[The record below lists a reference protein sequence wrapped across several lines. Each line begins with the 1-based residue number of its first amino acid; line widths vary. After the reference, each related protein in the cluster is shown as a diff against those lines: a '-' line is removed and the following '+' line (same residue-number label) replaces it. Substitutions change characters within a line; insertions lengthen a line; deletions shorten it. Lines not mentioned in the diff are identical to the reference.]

1 MTILIT
7 GVAGFIASHTAEKLL
22 KLNYQVI
29 GIDNLNDYY
38 DPKLKQQNLNILNKY
53 QNFIFEKDDIVTSKC
68 IDKYKP
74 HKVIHLAAMAGVR
87 YSLENP
93 TLYCRVNIEGTV
105 NLLEQSKN
113 NNVELFVYASSSS
126 VYGNMSGEF
135 KEERQLNP
143 PESIYAATKRS
154 KEMMADLY
162 YRLYG
167 LRVIGLRFFTV
178 YGPRGRP
185 DMAPRKF
192 MERILNDIPIDK
204 YGNGYSYRDY
214 TYIDDIVDG
223 IIKSLFSDLNNEI
236 LNLGNNQTHSL
247 NSFINT
253 MEKVCQK
260 KAIINQKGKQP
271 GDVNGTN
278 ANIDK
283 SKKLINYNPQTSLKE
298 GLTKIYFQNK

>member
-1 MTILIT
+1 MAMELFAKTYHQL
-7 GVAGFIASHTAEKLL
+7 
-22 KLNYQVI
+22 Y
-29 GIDNLNDYY
+29 NLN
-38 DPKLKQQNLNILNKY
+38 L
-53 QNFIFEKDDIVTSKC
+53 
-68 IDKYKP
+68 
-74 HKVIHLAAMAGVR
+74 
-87 YSLENP
+87 
-93 TLYCRVNIEGTV
+93 
-105 NLLEQSKN
+105 
-113 NNVELFVYASSSS
+113 
-126 VYGNMSGEF
+126 
-135 KEERQLNP
+135 
-143 PESIYAATKRS
+143 
-154 KEMMADLY
+154 
-162 YRLYG
+162 
-167 LRVIGLRFFTV
+167 IGLRFFTV

-204 YGNGYSYRDY
+204 YSDGTSYRDY

-298 GLTKIYFQNK
+298 GLTKTYLSKIP

>member
-1 MTILIT
+1 MAILIT
-7 GVAGFIASHTAEKLL
+7 GVAGFIASHTAEMLL
-22 KLNYQVI
+22 KQNYQVI

-38 DPKLKQQNLNILNKY
+38 DTKLKQQNLDILNKY
-53 QNFIFEKDDIVTSKC
+53 QNFIFEKDDIVTSYC

-74 HKVIHLAAMAGVR
+74 NKVIHLAAMAGVR

-126 VYGNMSGEF
+126 VYGNMPGEF
-135 KEERQLNP
+135 KEKRQLNP

-162 YRLYG
+162 HRLYG

-204 YGNGYSYRDY
+204 YGDGTSYRDY

-236 LNLGNNQTHSL
+236 LNLGNNQTYSL

-253 MEKVCQK
+253 MELVCQK

-271 GDVNGTN
+271 GDVNETK
-278 ANIDK
+278 AKLDK
-283 SKKLINYNPQTSLKE
+283 SKKLIYYNPQTSLKE
-298 GLTKIYFQNK
+298 GLTKTYFQNK